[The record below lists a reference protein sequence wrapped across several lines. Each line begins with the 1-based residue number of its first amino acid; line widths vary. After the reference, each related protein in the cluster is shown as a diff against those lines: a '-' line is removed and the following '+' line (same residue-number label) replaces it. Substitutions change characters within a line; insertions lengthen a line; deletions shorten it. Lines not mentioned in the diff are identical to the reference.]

1 MLLNNYFDGPFDQL
15 PDNFIEG
22 ETLRQA
28 IIDSDPGVKGQIDRL
43 GYFQNDDTRYAIA
56 PYMQY
61 RTESDLLTVHRCAT
75 DRRVP
80 AAAYYRCFVMDEA
93 GPRTVGR
100 PLALRE
106 LRGKSR

>member
-1 MLLNNYFDGPFDQL
+1 
-15 PDNFIEG
+15 
-22 ETLRQA
+22 
-28 IIDSDPGVKGQIDRL
+28 
-43 GYFQNDDTRYAIA
+43 
-56 PYMQY
+56 MQY
-61 RTESDLLTVHRCAT
+61 RTESDLLAVHRCAT

-80 AAAYYRCFVMDEA
+80 ASAYYRCFVMDEA